1 MLTSLTLPLLPHTGG
16 VLVHCAQGMSRSG
29 TVVVGYLM
37 WKNKQPVEAALAQ
50 VQRCRP
56 VVEPNPGFMLQLQD
70 FGRSNCALEE
80 WAGWGEEQ
88 LRRSFRRSSVSG
100 RRVVH
105 HFSEVIRKFHVHS
118 LTEEDTVFQEEDTVL
133 AL

>member
-1 MLTSLTLPLLPHTGG
+1 
-16 VLVHCAQGMSRSG
+16 MSRSG

-37 WKNKQPVEAALAQ
+37 WKNKQPVEAALAH

-70 FGRSNCALEE
+70 FGRSDCALEA
-80 WAGWGEEQ
+80 WGGWGEEQ

-118 LTEEDTVFQEEDTVL
+118 LTEEDTVFNEEDTVL